1 MKKEG
6 FENLN
11 VWQRSRELVN
21 HIYMITKDGK
31 FVRDRILTDQIRKS
45 AISVLS
51 NISEGFER
59 GSNVDFIRFLYIS
72 KASCGELR
80 AQLFIARD
88 QGYIGEKEFEQTMDT
103 SRKISGMLGNLISY
117 LKKHK
122 SKLEV
127 SQEKSD
133 RLMRA

>member
-21 HIYMITKDGK
+21 QVYLMTKDSK
-31 FVRDRILTDQIRKS
+31 FYKDRILMDQIRKS

-51 NISEGFER
+51 NISEGYER
-59 GSNVDFIRFLYIS
+59 GSNSDFIRFLYIS

-80 AQLFIARD
+80 AQLFIAKD
-88 QGYIGEKEFEQTMDT
+88 QGYINEKEFEQTIDT
-103 SRKISGMLGNLISY
+103 SRRVSGMLGNLISY
-117 LKKHK
+117 LKNQKGK
-122 SKLEV
+122 NKILKV
-127 SQEKSD
+127 KD
-133 RLMRA
+133 N

>member
-21 HIYMITKDGK
+21 QVYLMTKDSK
-31 FVRDRILTDQIRKS
+31 FYKDRILMDQIRKS

-51 NISEGFER
+51 NISEGYER
-59 GSNVDFIRFLYIS
+59 GSNTDFVRFLYIS

-80 AQLFIARD
+80 AQLFIAKD
-88 QGYIGEKEFEQTMDT
+88 QGYINEKEFEQTIDT
-103 SRKISGMLGNLISY
+103 SRRVSGMLGNLISY
-117 LKKHK
+117 LKNQKGK
-122 SKLEV
+122 NKILKV
-127 SQEKSD
+127 KD
-133 RLMRA
+133 N

>member
-21 HIYMITKDGK
+21 QVYLMTKDSK
-31 FVRDRILTDQIRKS
+31 FYKDRILMDQIRKS

-51 NISEGFER
+51 NISEGYER
-59 GSNVDFIRFLYIS
+59 GSNSDFIRFLYIP

-80 AQLFIARD
+80 AQLFITKD
-88 QGYIGEKEFEQTMDT
+88 QGYINEKEFEQTIDT
-103 SRKISGMLGNLISY
+103 SRRVSGMLGNLISY

-122 SKLEV
+122 GKFKV
-127 SQEKSD
+127 SVD
-133 RLMRA
+133 DDN